1 MDTRGPSE
9 YNTLMN
15 KKAYIAIKYH
25 PDNSNRERIE
35 AISAALERCGW
46 QTMCIVRDVEKW
58 GQVEF
63 SPQELMQRTFDE
75 IDASHIIVI
84 DLTEKGVGVGIEAGY
99 ARARGLPIIT
109 IAQTGSDI
117 STTLRG
123 ISRRVLFYDE
133 VCALRLTKDDL
144 D

>member
-1 MDTRGPSE
+1 M
-9 YNTLMN
+9 
-15 KKAYIAIKYH
+15 KAYISIKYH
-25 PDNSNRERIE
+25 PDNRNRERIQ

-46 QTMCIVRDVEKW
+46 QTVCIARDLEEW
-58 GQVEF
+58 GRVCF
-63 SPQELMQRTFDE
+63 NPQELMQRTFDE
-75 IDASHIIVI
+75 IDASHIIVL

-123 ISRRVLFYDE
+123 ISRRILFYDE
-133 VCALRLTKDDL
+133 GRLDMKKVLVL
-144 D
+144 DA